1 MNYAVREQAV
11 LWWRSISLHIGRL
24 SAKGSVQLQGSSWES
39 THLSLNVVIKALTG
53 DMGCMS
59 LSADEMRE
67 EMSSVPESIL
77 AALLLRKLARVTA
90 AVYAVSRAVRRQQRL
105 WGSSR
110 EAASWGR

>member
-1 MNYAVREQAV
+1 M
-11 LWWRSISLHIGRL
+11 L
-24 SAKGSVQLQGSSWES
+24 SENKQFCGGGALACTLAGFQLKTQS
-39 THLSLNVVIKALTG
+39 TSGVFLGKYPCLSLNVVIKALTG

-77 AALLLRKLARVTA
+77 AALLLRKLASVTA
-90 AVYAVSRAVRRQQRL
+90 TVYAVSRAVRRQQRL

-110 EAASWGR
+110 ATSWGR